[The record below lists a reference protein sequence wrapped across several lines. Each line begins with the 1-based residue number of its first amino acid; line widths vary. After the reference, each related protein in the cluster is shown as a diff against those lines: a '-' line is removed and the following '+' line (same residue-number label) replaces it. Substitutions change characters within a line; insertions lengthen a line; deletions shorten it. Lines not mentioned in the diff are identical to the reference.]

1 MFRNALSSAVC
12 TIVLIVALASCGQG
26 PTGPGPGTQA
36 TLVISAN
43 LAGTAAATVVVD
55 VTAPDIPTMLVFNIP
70 VVNSVATGTIT
81 VPAGSNRTLTLRVFD
96 AGGTETHSG
105 STTVNIAPGTNAT
118 MAITLT
124 PLTGNL
130 PINAT
135 LGSYVVT
142 VTPNSANLSL
152 SGSSTAQL
160 SATIMDTQ
168 GHPTSG
174 VVTWATNDPGVATVS
189 AAGLV
194 TATGTGTTSISA
206 VFQGVTGTS
215 AITVAP

>member
-12 TIVLIVALASCGQG
+12 ATVLIAALASCAQG
-26 PTGPGPGTQA
+26 PSGPGPGKDA
-36 TLVISAN
+36 TLVIRAN
-43 LAGTAAATVVVD
+43 LAGTAAASVVVD
-55 VTAPDIPTMLVFNIP
+55 VTAADIPATLVFNIP
-70 VVNSVATGTIT
+70 VSNGVASGTIT
-81 VPAGSNRTLTLRVFD
+81 VPAGSNRTITLRAFD
-96 AGGTETHSG
+96 AGGIETHSG
-105 STTVNIAPGTNAT
+105 STTVNIVAGTNAT

-124 PLTGNL
+124 PLTGDV

-142 VTPNSANLSL
+142 VSPNSAALSL

-160 SATIMDTQ
+160 SATITDTQ

-174 VVTWATNDPGVATVS
+174 VVTWATNNPGVATVS

-194 TATGTGTTSISA
+194 TATGAGTTSISA